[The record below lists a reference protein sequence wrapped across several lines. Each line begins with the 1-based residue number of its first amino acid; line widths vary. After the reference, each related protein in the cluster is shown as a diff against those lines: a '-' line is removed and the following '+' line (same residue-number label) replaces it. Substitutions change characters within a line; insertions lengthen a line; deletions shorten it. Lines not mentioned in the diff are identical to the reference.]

1 MENAPAPAP
10 PGEGGEGAPGGGHLQ
25 QSHHSSV
32 SMSVLVVDD
41 SRVNGVGDE
50 EEEED
55 EEEDQ
60 QQVHGGAGD
69 GDEDDEEEVVEVLV
83 NGGAHSHSHPHPP
96 EAAAAAAEE
105 EAAAAASHAKQ
116 QRSSARARSQTQ
128 KFTSSAEAQK
138 TRDSELR
145 RQMYAQTNEWL
156 GEDWARSG
164 YRCDIYWDGE
174 DLWYPATLIDYN
186 ETTNKWHVQYDEQT
200 WCMWEK
206 LREEWT
212 RWHDDQNTEQQL
224 KVAEEKRKKYDEEQ
238 EEEEKRMEEEKKEK
252 QREARKLREQ
262 KKKEQQQQQQ
272 NKQNKKLAKKD
283 APSEENHEAEA
294 REMEEE
300 ALDSENSD
308 EDDEDD
314 DDEGKDA
321 DFDEDA
327 ANDMFKTILS
337 NVSSSKKTTTR
348 GQSPSSAT
356 KKSKVERTS
365 PPSAAVSKK
374 KTTTTTTNP
383 EKSSKPKQQQPLPQ
397 VCVPSELR
405 DKARQSFADTL
416 TSALQAVKEVNGG
429 EDGSQPTASES
440 FDAKSYANDLEE
452 ALATW
457 AASGGVLANVCLRNY
472 KTKLR
477 SIVFNI
483 RDAHNPDLKCNI
495 CALHILPAR
504 LATMS
509 TDEMASKHIQSW
521 RRGVADAAE
530 KQKILHLDE
539 ESIKN
544 NPLLGGAGKRVVVR
558 SASTAEADAVQN
570 VEMVKQDLV
579 REAAKEEVRDRAAAA
594 AGAQSS
600 GSDDDDDD
608 DADERGSPDQ
618 REAKRARVAPVDVSL
633 TDPME
638 SSPEKDEQTPS
649 PSPTPVAPPS
659 ETPGMMSFEE
669 WFAKSSEG
677 GGGGGGD
684 AAPEAA
690 DASAARKRQ
699 RDERDAR
706 REAKEAAKREKKS
719 SRSSPPDSKALVTS
733 HVTSAPAASAPFRGT
748 FSSAGLP
755 NADVEEA
762 PLPFLG
768 DGTFPGA
775 SVMRLMPLL
784 GASTD
789 LKGYVRFEK
798 AKEFLRDVAMKSKSR
813 SVSLGVICSAV
824 GSDGKGASELFRA
837 LRSKNRCA
845 YGKGTSS
852 ETELYV
858 YALSDASGS
867 VAPGAMWREEA
878 VAILTEL
885 GGWRNSALASALA
898 AHAPT
903 CGSALFVVAVV
914 HRNGSEAEKPN
925 FPPPL
930 AVNSSSAVPKAYD
943 PFMQPGA
950 HTANATVYPPPP
962 PMPDFARGLQEL
974 SALMPTTTQA
984 GGGGSAYPPPPPP
997 SHMMAAPPSH
1007 VGQMGGRLGGSA
1019 PPRGGV
1025 GYPPQPQ
1032 GMPGGYRQQGPPPGG
1047 FYAAPPP
1054 PSHLQQRPPHM
1065 HQHQPPPQQQQHY
1078 HNPPPPPQRGGGGRG
1093 GGWQQHRGGGGW
1105 APPLQHPPPPQQ
1117 QHRGGGWR

>member
-1 MENAPAPAP
+1 MEPTPHAPAP
-10 PGEGGEGAPGGGHLQ
+10 
-25 QSHHSSV
+25 
-32 SMSVLVVDD
+32 D
-41 SRVNGVGDE
+41 
-50 EEEED
+50 
-55 EEEDQ
+55 
-60 QQVHGGAGD
+60 AGD
-69 GDEDDEEEVVEVLV
+69 ADEDDEEVVEVLV

-308 EDDEDD
+308 DEDEDD

-337 NVSSSKKTTTR
+337 NVSSSKKTTTK
-348 GQSPSSAT
+348 GQSPSSTT

-440 FDAKSYANDLEE
+440 FDVKSYANDLEE

-483 RDAHNPDLKCNI
+483 RDAHNLDLKCNI

-509 TDEMASKHIQSW
+509 ADEMASKQIQSW

-570 VEMVKQDLV
+570 VEMVKVREKFPFHSPNSCIAVVVRLTGTHSYMPPYDQTKPQQQDLV

-608 DADERGSPDQ
+608 ADERGSPDQ
-618 REAKRARVAPVDVSL
+618 RDAKRARVAPVDVSL

-914 HRNGSEAEKPN
+914 HRNGSEVEKPN

-1078 HNPPPPPQRGGGGRG
+1078 HNPPPHPQRGGGGRG